1 MPIVTVIPAT
11 ITLRQGLNRGRAAKL
26 CMAGYARVSS
36 DSDEQLNSYEAQ
48 VDYYTNLIQANPEW
62 EFVKVYADE
71 GISGTNTRYRDGF
84 NEMIRD
90 ALDGKID
97 GIITKSVSRFARNT
111 LDSIEAVRKLKEK
124 GIDIYFEK
132 ENIHSMDGKGELLLT
147 IMSSLAQEEARN
159 ISENVQWGQRKRMA
173 DGKVTMP
180 YKRFLGYERGE
191 DGAPRIVPAEAA
203 VARQIYALFLE
214 GKTIRQI
221 AKILMGQGVATPGG
235 GAEWSVSTL
244 KSILTNEK
252 YSGNAI
258 LQKIFTVDFLSK
270 KTKINEGEVPQY
282 FVENSHPAI
291 ISPETFELAQA
302 EMARRAA
309 LGKQLTSTGSPFSCK
324 ILCGECGGFYG
335 SKVWHSKS
343 KYRKYIWQCNRKY
356 RNAACEQVVNDKFT
370 ACSLGESLRCA
381 TPHITE
387 DEIQRAFVAAFNQVL
402 GDKERYIQEFEKAC
416 AALTDTK
423 ALDAELAALK
433 QECMV
438 VAGLMQQAISDN
450 AHAAQDQGDYQRDYD
465 SLAARFEKAKAKADG
480 LEAEKRERSV
490 KREQIRRFMEEL
502 RAREG
507 LLAGFDEH
515 AWNVLA
521 ESITVFADR
530 TMVVKFRDG
539 TAVRVG

>member
-1 MPIVTVIPAT
+1 MPNVTIIPAT
-11 ITLRQGLNRGRAAKL
+11 ITLQQGLNPNRAAKL
-26 CMAGYARVSS
+26 RMAGYARVSS

-48 VDYYTNLIQANPEW
+48 VDYYTALIQANPEW
-62 EFVKVYADE
+62 EFVKVYCDE
-71 GISGTNTRYRDGF
+71 GITGTNTRHRDGF

-124 GIDIYFEK
+124 GIDIFFEK
-132 ENIHSMDGKGELLLT
+132 ENIHSMDRKGELLLT

-159 ISENVQWGQRKRMA
+159 ISENVTWGQRKRMA
-173 DGKVTMP
+173 DGKISMP
-180 YKRFLGYERGE
+180 YKRFLGYEKGE
-191 DGAPRIVPAEAA
+191 DGAPRIVSAEAA
-203 VARQIYALFLE
+203 VVRQIYALFLE

-221 AKILMGQGVATPGG
+221 AKILMGQGVPTPGG
-235 GAEWSVSTL
+235 GKEWSVSTL

-270 KTKINEGEVPQY
+270 KTKVNEGEVPQY

-309 LGKQLTSTGSPFSCK
+309 LGKQLTSTDSPYSCK

-343 KYRKYIWQCNRKY
+343 KYRKHVWQCNKKY
-356 RNAACEQVVNDKFT
+356 
-370 ACSLGESLRCA
+370 GENLRCT
-381 TPHITE
+381 TPHMTE

-402 GDKERYIQEFEKAC
+402 GNKERYIQDFEAAC
-416 AALTDTK
+416 AALTDTA
-423 ALDAELAALK
+423 ALDAELATLK
-433 QECMV
+433 QECAV
-438 VAGLMQQAISDN
+438 VAGMMQQAISDN
-450 AHAAQDQGDYQRDYD
+450 AHAARDQGEYLRNYAD
-465 SLAARFEKAKAKADG
+465 LAVRFEKAKKKADA

-490 KREQIRRFMEEL
+490 KRERIRRFMDEL
-502 RAREG
+502 RGREG
-507 LLAGFDEH
+507 LLAEFDEP
-515 AWNVLA
+515 AWNMLT
-521 ESITVFADR
+521 ESITVFVDR
-530 TMVVKFRDG
+530 AMMVRFRDG
-539 TAVRVG
+539 TEVLV